1 MSLGSFLRAVGVS
14 SVSQAVGVIS
24 SSGKHG
30 LVKTRAHQKMGV
42 VVFVTGCDSGFGA
55 ALLLRLAERP
65 EITVVAGC
73 LTAEGEKA
81 AW

>member
-1 MSLGSFLRAVGVS
+1 
-14 SVSQAVGVIS
+14 
-24 SSGKHG
+24 
-30 LVKTRAHQKMGV
+30 MGV